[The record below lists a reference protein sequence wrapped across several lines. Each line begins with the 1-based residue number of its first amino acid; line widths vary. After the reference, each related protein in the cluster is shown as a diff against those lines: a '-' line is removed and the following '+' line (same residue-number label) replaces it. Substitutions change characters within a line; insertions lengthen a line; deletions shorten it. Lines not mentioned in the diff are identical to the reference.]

1 MNGINKTKELHCLI
15 VDDNKEIRQLLS
27 DMLDRIGV
35 FKFIVQAENGIDASI
50 KLRNQKFDIVLSDI
64 QMPKKDGISF
74 LADEIS
80 LKTINPQNVIV
91 LSGSFDGDKVR
102 DLVSLGIKKIIVKPL
117 SFDKV
122 KLLITDIVGA
132 RL

>member
-1 MNGINKTKELHCLI
+1 MSVNGKNKDFHCLI
-15 VDDNKEIRQLLS
+15 VDDNKEIRELLS
-27 DMLDRIGV
+27 DMLERIGV

-50 KLRNQKFDIVLSDI
+50 KLRNQRFDIIISDM

-80 LKTINPQNVIV
+80 LKTINPNNVIV
-91 LSGSFDGDKVR
+91 LSGSFDGPKVK
-102 DLVSLGIKKIIVKPL
+102 DLVSLGIKKIIVKPI

-122 KLLITDIVGA
+122 KVLIKEIIEA
-132 RL
+132 K

>member
-1 MNGINKTKELHCLI
+1 MSVNGKNKDFHCLI
-15 VDDNKEIRQLLS
+15 VDDNKEIRELIS
-27 DMLDRIGV
+27 DMLERIGV

-50 KLRNQKFDIVLSDI
+50 KLRNQKFDIIISDI

-80 LKTINPQNVIV
+80 LKTINPNNVIV
-91 LSGSFDGDKVR
+91 LSGSFDGPKIK
-102 DLVSLGIKKIIVKPL
+102 DLVSLGIKKIIVKPI

-122 KLLITDIVGA
+122 KGLIKEIIEA
-132 RL
+132 K

>member
-1 MNGINKTKELHCLI
+1 MSVNGKNKDFHCLI
-15 VDDNKEIRQLLS
+15 VDDNKEIRELIS
-27 DMLDRIGV
+27 DMLERIGV

-50 KLRNQKFDIVLSDI
+50 KLRNQKFDIIISDM

-80 LKTINPQNVIV
+80 LKTINPNNVIV
-91 LSGSFDGDKVR
+91 LSGSFDGPKIK
-102 DLVSLGIKKIIVKPL
+102 DLVSLGIKKIIVKPI

-122 KLLITDIVGA
+122 KGLIKEIIEA
-132 RL
+132 K